1 MSAESEFPSE
11 ITNEQARTLE
21 RPDGARVGYRIVRG
35 ASPRPLLA
43 LAHGMGSNMTR
54 WSEFFRETALKA
66 SWDLLRFDMRGHGR
80 SLWRGRVGME
90 IWCDDLAAILD
101 KEGYESAVI
110 GGNCLG
116 ANFAL
121 HFARRYPAR
130 TAGLALIEPMPP
142 EAHTGLLR
150 KLRGLAPLLHLA
162 AGSIRVLNALGLYRR
177 QLPILDLEALD
188 TASREAVRQDP
199 HAISRLYA
207 SPLFDLRYMPS
218 AAYLQDLVELWRSVE
233 LRTISVPV
241 LALPSSG
248 RHFTDPALAEAA
260 LRALPRLTL
269 EFIPALHW
277 IPTEQPERMREAI
290 ERWCMNLSE
299 RFSDTGRS

>member
-1 MSAESEFPSE
+1 MSAESGFPSG
-11 ITNEQARTLE
+11 IINERARTLD
-21 RPDGARVGYRIVRG
+21 RPDGARVGYGIVRG
-35 ASPRPLLA
+35 EATRPLLA

-54 WSEFFRETALKA
+54 WSEFFRATALRS

-80 SLWRGRVGME
+80 SIWRGRVGME

-101 KEGYESAVI
+101 TEGYERAVI

-121 HFARRYPAR
+121 HFAHRYPAR
-130 TAGLALIEPMPP
+130 TLGLALIEPMPP

-150 KLRGLAPLLHLA
+150 KLRWLAPLLRLA
-162 AGSIRVLNALGLYRR
+162 AGSIRVLNALGVRR
-177 QLPILDLEALD
+177 RRLPVLDLEALD

-199 HAISRLYA
+199 QAISRLYA

-218 AAYLQDLVELWRSVE
+218 AAYLQDLVELWRPVE
-233 LRTISVPV
+233 LRTIAVPV

-248 RHFTDPALAEAA
+248 RHFTDPALAEHE

-290 ERWCMNLSE
+290 ERWCK
-299 RFSDTGRS
+299 GIAC

>member
-1 MSAESEFPSE
+1 MSAGSEFPGG
-11 ITNEQARTLE
+11 IINEQARTLD
-21 RPDGARVGYRIVRG
+21 RPDGARVGYGIVRG
-35 ASPRPLLA
+35 ARPRPLLA
-43 LAHGMGSNMTR
+43 LAHGMGSNLTR

-80 SLWRGRVGME
+80 SIWRGPLGME

-101 KEGYESAVI
+101 KEGYERAAI

-121 HFARRYPAR
+121 HFAHRYPAR
-130 TAGLALIEPMPP
+130 TVGLALIEPMPP

-150 KLRGLAPLLHLA
+150 KLRGLAPLLRLA
-162 AGSIRVLNALGLYRR
+162 AGSIRALNALGLYRR
-177 QLPILDLEALD
+177 KLPVLDLEALD
-188 TASREAVRQDP
+188 RASREALRQDP
-199 HAISRLYA
+199 QAISRLYA

-218 AAYLQDLVELWRSVE
+218 AAYLQDLVELWRRVE
-233 LRTISVPV
+233 LATIAVPV

-248 RHFTDPALAEAA
+248 RHFTDPALAERA
-260 LRALPRLTL
+260 LRALPQLTL

-277 IPTEQPERMREAI
+277 IPTEQPERMRDAI
-290 ERWCMNLSE
+290 ERWCK
-299 RFSDTGRS
+299 GVAC

>member
-1 MSAESEFPSE
+1 MSAQTGFPSG
-11 ITNEQARTLE
+11 IINERIRALE
-21 RPDGARVGYRIVRG
+21 RPDGARVGYGIVRD
-35 ASPRPLLA
+35 AKTRPLLA
-43 LAHGMGSNMTR
+43 FAHGMGSNMTR

-101 KEGYESAVI
+101 AEGYERAVI

-121 HFARRYPAR
+121 HFAHRYPAR
-130 TAGLALIEPMPP
+130 TQGLALVEPMPP

-150 KLRGLAPLLHLA
+150 KLRGLAPLLRLA
-162 AGSIRVLNALGLYRR
+162 SGCIRALNALGLRR
-177 QLPILDLEALD
+177 RRLPVLDLEALD
-188 TASREAVRQDP
+188 RASREAVRRDP
-199 HAISRLYA
+199 QAISRLYA

-218 AAYLQDLVELWRSVE
+218 AAYLQDLVELWRPVE
-233 LRTISVPV
+233 LNTIAVPV

-248 RHFTDPALAEAA
+248 RHFTDPALAERA
-260 LRALPRLTL
+260 LRSLPRLTL
-269 EFIPALHW
+269 EFVPALHW

-290 ERWCMNLSE
+290 ERWCGGVAS
-299 RFSDTGRS
+299 